1 MYSSLF
7 CCDTAVIYS
16 QVSVVG
22 QMRPKARCR
31 PAPLSR
37 PHWQHQ
43 DFVPT
48 ELETAFLK
56 YKWRLVT
63 VLIDGALQQR
73 GAKIDER
80 HMESG
85 DWGLKSDA
93 CDAYPPEHPRAHS

>member
-1 MYSSLF
+1 MQTSASL
-7 CCDTAVIYS
+7 S
-16 QVSVVG
+16 VSR
-22 QMRPKARCR
+22 Q
-31 PAPLSR
+31 
-37 PHWQHQ
+37 HWQHQ

-80 HMESG
+80 HMESE

-93 CDAYPPEHPRAHS
+93 CDAYPPEHPRAYS

>member
-1 MYSSLF
+1 MVMYSYVP
-7 CCDTAVIYS
+7 VI
-16 QVSVVG
+16 V
-22 QMRPKARCR
+22 QMRLKAEYR
-31 PAPLSR
+31 PASLSQT
-37 PHWQHQ
+37 HWRHQ

-63 VLIDGALQQR
+63 VLIDDALQQR

-80 HMESG
+80 HMESE

-93 CDAYPPEHPRAHS
+93 CDAYPPEQPRAHS